1 MCTPQA
7 PGAGDLPC
15 RDGLPADRSVSG
27 GAVNDRPAVEGL
39 VESDDHGL
47 GFLHVAAV
55 MDLWSR
61 RIVGWAMAS
70 HLRAELVIEAVE
82 MATSRRRP
90 SPGLIHH
97 SDQGPQYTSFSFG
110 RRLRESGILPSMGR
124 TGTPADNA
132 VVESFFD
139 TMKLELLV
147 GRRYRTREEAK
158 AAIFEW
164 MEVFYNRHRS
174 TRHRTARTPGVGTRP
189 SFLPWDQRLL

>member
-1 MCTPQA
+1 
-7 PGAGDLPC
+7 
-15 RDGLPADRSVSG
+15 
-27 GAVNDRPAVEGL
+27 
-39 VESDDHGL
+39 
-47 GFLHVAAV
+47 
-55 MDLWSR
+55 
-61 RIVGWAMAS
+61 
-70 HLRAELVIEAVE
+70 
-82 MATSRRRP
+82 
-90 SPGLIHH
+90 
-97 SDQGPQYTSFSFG
+97 
-110 RRLRESGILPSMGR
+110 MGR

-174 TRHRTARTPGVGTRP
+174 TRHRTARTLGTRP